1 MNFGCTASI
10 NSVTER
16 ESYFMKKML
25 IGIMIFFLIIPVDLI
40 NFNTHEMSINK
51 VAYDETF
58 PSIAHGNTVSQ
69 QFVPQYNQ
77 IKKLEI
83 YVREVNCDVSQG
95 YLRFCILDAEKEDVY
110 EIKVP
115 LTEMPSPGWYTIFS
129 DIELIAGET
138 YYLTIDA
145 EEVLDGGPGLA
156 FFTNVNTA
164 ATEEEGQELS
174 YAGFK
179 VENGNLKVSFEYMK
193 PLYKLDYLAYYLFM
207 ILIVVFLIAKVK
219 EIRRGEI
226 GWEQHL

>member
-25 IGIMIFFLIIPVDLI
+25 IGTGIMIFFLIIPVDLI

-77 IKKLEI
+77 IKNLEI

-138 YYLTIDA
+138 YYLNVDAID
-145 EEVLDGGPGLA
+145 VLDDGPGLA
-156 FFTNVNTA
+156 FFTAINTESR
-164 ATEEEGQELS
+164 EEEGQELT
-174 YAGFK
+174 YAGFV
-179 VENGNLKVSFEYMK
+179 VENGNLKVSFEYLK
-193 PLYKLDYLAYYLFM
+193 PLHKFDYLAYYFFA
-207 ILIVVFLIAKVK
+207 IFIVSFLVAKMNK
-219 EIRRGEI
+219 IRRG
-226 GWEQHL
+226 